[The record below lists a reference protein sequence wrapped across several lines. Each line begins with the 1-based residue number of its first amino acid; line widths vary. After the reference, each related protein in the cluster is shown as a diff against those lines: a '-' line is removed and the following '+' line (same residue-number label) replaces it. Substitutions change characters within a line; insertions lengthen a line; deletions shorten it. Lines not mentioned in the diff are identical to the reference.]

1 MTGEI
6 NAKSY
11 EEEFAPILEE
21 RLKKEDFHEILDAVT
36 KLTVGL
42 AVYTKDEKEDEYRE
56 CADLLKEVCIQL
68 VSKRINSY
76 VNDITADNPSETM
89 DEGRLHTNLTMI
101 EKSVTRELIGVA
113 GACADSGE
121 LSKEKTDEFNF
132 RFRIFLTEYMF
143 LSQIKLDWYLMRNS
157 ETAQAF
163 FDSVTS
169 GYKLP
174 QNIKDT
180 LKDAC
185 KSVAKGESDSI
196 QNLQDSLP
204 SKILKEIHSILG
216 KNENVGSV
224 FSTPFYAVLSS
235 VKNIFYSCQAAIIS
249 CRNELLKN
257 MNEESKN
264 RAEEAFE
271 ELSSGYAHIA
281 DVMFSSILDLLIKMA
296 EVPEDESAE
305 EAQAE

>member
-21 RLKKEDFHEILDAVT
+21 RLKKEDFHETLDAVT

-42 AVYTKDEKEDEYRE
+42 AVYTRDENEDEYRE

-76 VNDITADNPSETM
+76 IDDITADNPSETM

-101 EKSVTRELIGVA
+101 EKSVTKELIGVA

-143 LSQIKLDWYLMRNS
+143 LSQIKLDWYLMKNS
-157 ETAQAF
+157 VTAQAF
-163 FDSVTS
+163 FDSVTR

-174 QNIKDT
+174 QNIRDT
-180 LKDAC
+180 LMDVC
-185 KSVAKGESDSI
+185 ESVVKGKSDSI
-196 QNLQDSLP
+196 QNLQDRLP
-204 SKILKEIHSILG
+204 PMLLKEIRSVLE

-224 FSTPFYAVLSS
+224 FSTPFYAVLSN

-249 CRNELLKN
+249 GRNELLKN

-281 DVMFSSILDLLIKMA
+281 DVMFASILDLLIQIS
-296 EVPEDESAE
+296 EVPEEESADE
-305 EAQAE
+305 TQAE